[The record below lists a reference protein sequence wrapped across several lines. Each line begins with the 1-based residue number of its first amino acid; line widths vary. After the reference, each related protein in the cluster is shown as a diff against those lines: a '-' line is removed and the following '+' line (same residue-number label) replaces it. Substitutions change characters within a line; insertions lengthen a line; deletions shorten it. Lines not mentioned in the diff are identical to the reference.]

1 MEKNVVHVVGTG
13 TIGEPLIGL
22 MASFR
27 EKLGIDEITFHKR
40 TPLVTD
46 RSKIAALSRHGVK
59 LAVDKDCWQRFKEL
73 DMEPCYE
80 AEQAIERAKVVID
93 CTPVGNENKAKYYNR
108 YANNGSGFIAQG
120 SEFGFGKMY
129 AYGINDPALDRKND
143 RFIQI
148 VSCNTH
154 NLGWI

>member
-46 RSKIAALSRHGVK
+46 RSKVAALSRHGVK

-93 CTPVGNENKAKYYNR
+93 CTPVGK
-108 YANNGSGFIAQG
+108 
-120 SEFGFGKMY
+120 
-129 AYGINDPALDRKND
+129 
-143 RFIQI
+143 
-148 VSCNTH
+148 
-154 NLGWI
+154 

>member
-1 MEKNVVHVVGTG
+1 MKKNVVHVVGTG

-27 EKLGIDEITFHKR
+27 EELGIDEITFHKR

-46 RSKIAALSRHGVK
+46 RSKVAALTRHGVK
-59 LAVDKDCWQRFKEL
+59 LAVDKDCWQHFKEL
-73 DMEPCYE
+73 NMEPCYE

-108 YANNGSGFIAQG
+108 YANNGCGFIAQG
-120 SEFGFGKMY
+120 SEFGFGRCMRTASTTRPWTGKTIGLSKLSV
-129 AYGINDPALDRKND
+129 AIHITWPR
-143 RFIQI
+143 
-148 VSCNTH
+148 
-154 NLGWI
+154 

>member
-46 RSKIAALSRHGVK
+46 RSKVAALSRHGVK

-120 SEFGFGKMY
+120 SEFASARCMRTASTTQPWTGKTIGLSKLSV
-129 AYGINDPALDRKND
+129 ATPITWPR
-143 RFIQI
+143 
-148 VSCNTH
+148 
-154 NLGWI
+154 

>member
-46 RSKIAALSRHGVK
+46 RSKVAALSRHGVK

-93 CTPVGNENKAKYYNR
+93 CTPVGNERKLAVL
-108 YANNGSGFIAQG
+108 GSCFF
-120 SEFGFGKMY
+120 SENLVISLSLTRRQY
-129 AYGINDPALDRKND
+129 
-143 RFIQI
+143 QI
-148 VSCNTH
+148 VKNFLRPVIFSA
-154 NLGWI
+154 LSL

>member
-93 CTPVGNENKAKYYNR
+93 CTPVGTKRNITTGMRIMA
-108 YANNGSGFIAQG
+108 
-120 SEFGFGKMY
+120 
-129 AYGINDPALDRKND
+129 PALLLRAANLASVRCMRTASTTQPWTGKT
-143 RFIQI
+143 IGLSKLS
-148 VSCNTH
+148 VATH
-154 NLGWI
+154 ITWPR